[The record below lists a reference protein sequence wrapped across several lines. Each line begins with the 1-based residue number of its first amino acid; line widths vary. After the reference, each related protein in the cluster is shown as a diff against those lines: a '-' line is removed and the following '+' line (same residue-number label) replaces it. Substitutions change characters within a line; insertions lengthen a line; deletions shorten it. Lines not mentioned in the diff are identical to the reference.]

1 MRAAAR
7 SRDTD
12 DVEQTTTLPARRW
25 TRRRWLRALN
35 IGVTLVLAVFWWN
48 LYRPQ
53 LFGGPAGYASVE
65 GSSML
70 PNYHAGDLVI
80 TREHRTYRIGDVIAF
95 EVPAGSPGAGL
106 HVIHRIIA
114 RTPDGLYVT
123 MGDNRDTVDPW
134 QLAGSDVI
142 GSVAVHVPYVGSV
155 IRVLREPPVFAW
167 FVGSLVLAGLWV
179 VDRRRRAA
187 SALRVP

>member
-1 MRAAAR
+1 MTATWLNETDPFLVSIRATRCEPWNPPSNSTQQHLLDHAFTTDADVAR
-7 SRDTD
+7 PDNTKSK
-12 DVEQTTTLPARRW
+12 
-25 TRRRWLRALN
+25 
-35 IGVTLVLAVFWWN
+35 F
-48 LYRPQ
+48 
-53 LFGGPAGYASVE
+53 F
-65 GSSML
+65 ML

-167 FVGSLVLAGLWV
+167 FVGSLVLVGLWV
-179 VDRRRRAA
+179 VDRRRRGAA
-187 SALRVP
+187 ALRVP

>member
-1 MRAAAR
+1 
-7 SRDTD
+7 
-12 DVEQTTTLPARRW
+12 VERTTTSLARPR

-35 IGVTLVLAVFWWN
+35 IGVTLVLTVFWWN

-53 LFGGPAGYASVE
+53 LFGGPAGYAAVE
-65 GSSML
+65 GSSMV
-70 PNYHAGDLVI
+70 PTYNAGDLVI
-80 TREHRTYRIGDVIAF
+80 TREHPTYRIGDVIAF
-95 EVPAGSPGAGL
+95 KVPAGSPGAGL

-134 QLAGSDVI
+134 QLAGRDVI

-155 IRVLREPPVFAW
+155 VRVLREPPVFAW

-187 SALRVP
+187 AALRVP